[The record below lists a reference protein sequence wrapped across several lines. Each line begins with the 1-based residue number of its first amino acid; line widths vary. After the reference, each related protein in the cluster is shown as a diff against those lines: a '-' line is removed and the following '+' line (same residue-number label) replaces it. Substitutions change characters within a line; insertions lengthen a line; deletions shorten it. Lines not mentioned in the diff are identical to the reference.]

1 MKRKYVLA
9 LAVMALSASTL
20 VSCKKTDKQGAGTT
34 DATVKTEEVVKE
46 DLKDNAKTALDW
58 AGTYA
63 GTIPC
68 ADCEGIEQTLEIK
81 ADGTYK
87 ETSKYQGV
95 GKGETFTEEGK
106 YEWDAAG
113 DKLTL
118 TSKEGEVSYV
128 AVHEGSVLLLD
139 KEGNEITGSLAEMYR
154 LKKK

>member
-1 MKRKYVLA
+1 MKKYVLA
-9 LAVMALSASTL
+9 LAVIALSATTI
-20 VSCKKTDKQGAGTT
+20 VSCKKTDKEGAATT
-34 DATVKTEEVVKE
+34 DTTVKTEEVVTE
-46 DLKDNAKTALDW
+46 ELNDNAKTALDW

-68 ADCEGIEQTLEIK
+68 ADCDGIEQTLEIK

-95 GKGETFTEEGK
+95 GKGETFNEEGK

-113 DKLTL
+113 NKLTL
-118 TSKEGEVSYV
+118 TSKEGEVSYL

-139 KEGNEITGSLAEMYR
+139 KEGKEITGALAEMYR